1 MTYFYESYEDYVLS
15 GGVITDGLREMM
27 DDSDILD
34 MHNEDFDDSEYRD
47 NRDDSARLA
56 ERHYC

>member
-47 NRDDSARLA
+47 SRDD
-56 ERHYC
+56 